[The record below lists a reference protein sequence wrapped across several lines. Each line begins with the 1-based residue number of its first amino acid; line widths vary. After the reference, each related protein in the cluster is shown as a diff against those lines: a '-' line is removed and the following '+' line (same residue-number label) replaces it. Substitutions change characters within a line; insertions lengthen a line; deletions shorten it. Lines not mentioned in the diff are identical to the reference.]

1 MPSHYANYVAE
12 RTNKLIYEDEYG
24 FITYYYLVNEV
35 AGLMIE
41 DIYVSPEHRR
51 KGVASAMADKLV
63 EKAKELGY
71 TKCWGQ
77 VCPAAKN
84 STESMKV
91 MLAWGLNIHSFSNN
105 VIFLCK
111 DI

>member
-1 MPSHYANYVAE
+1 MYANYVQE
-12 RTNKLIYEDEYG
+12 RTNKLIYEDERG
-24 FITYYYLVNEV
+24 FITYYYLTDPV

-41 DIYVSPEHRR
+41 DIYVLPEHRK
-51 KGVASAMADKLV
+51 KGVASSMADKLV
-63 EKAKELGY
+63 AKAKELGY
-71 TKCWGQ
+71 KQCWGQ

-91 MLAWGLNIHSFSNN
+91 MLAWGLKLDSVNN
-105 VIFLCK
+105 TIIFLRK

>member
-1 MPSHYANYVAE
+1 MSLYANYLIE
-12 RTNKLIYEDEYG
+12 RTNKLILEDDRG
-24 FITYYYLVNEV
+24 FITYYYLSNEI

-41 DIYVSPEHRR
+41 DIYVLPEFR
-51 KGVASAMADKLV
+51 KNHVASDLANKLV
-63 EKAKELGY
+63 AEAKDLGY

-91 MLAWGLNIHSFSNN
+91 MLAWGLKLHSLSNT